1 MNVKRF
7 KLDFKALLL
16 VAAQK
21 SQHDTKCE
29 PRGLASALLN
39 QQLRSEMIDGR
50 STIWGAGCN
59 AEKQAVVLTSRPGSP
74 EGRYDLAAQDV
85 LIPFESLDEIVV
97 EIPCEITGEG
107 PMFAPVDVR
116 WHEVPAPL
124 KNAKKE
130 DLWTALG
137 ERDSQIAELKG
148 QLEEAKSD
156 FEALDQV
163 AAETN
168 VKVGFIQGEVERLRS
183 LVAHYEA
190 IQQLKEEAPVEEVK
204 AEAEAK
210 TETPAEV
217 KTEEVA
223 PAGAAV

>member
-7 KLDFKALLL
+7 KIDFKALLL

-39 QQLRSEMIDGR
+39 QQLRSEVIDGR
-50 STIWGAGCN
+50 STIWGAGYN
-59 AEKQAVVLTSRPGSP
+59 AEKQAIVLSSRPGSP

-85 LIPFESLDEIVV
+85 LIPFEALNEVVV

-107 PMFAPVDVR
+107 PMFEPVEVR

-124 KNAKKE
+124 KTAKKD
-130 DLWTALG
+130 DLWAALG
-137 ERDSQIAELKG
+137 ERDNQIAELKEK
-148 QLEEAKSD
+148 LEEEETEVDVVKLLLNACMD
-156 FEALDQV
+156 ENEAHV
-163 AAETN
+163 AEI
-168 VKVGFIQGEVERLRS
+168 GRLRE

-190 IQQLKEEAPVEEVK
+190 IQQLKEQAPVEEVK
-204 AEAEAK
+204 VEVPEAPKKKED
-210 TETPAEV
+210 
-217 KTEEVA
+217 A